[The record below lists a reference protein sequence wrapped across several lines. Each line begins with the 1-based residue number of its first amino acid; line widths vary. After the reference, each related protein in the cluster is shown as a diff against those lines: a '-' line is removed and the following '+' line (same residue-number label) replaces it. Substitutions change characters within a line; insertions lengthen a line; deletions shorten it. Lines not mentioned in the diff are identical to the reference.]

1 MIPAPPA
8 GDLWKRIQANDRE
21 LIDELRHIVEHLV
34 RKWQW
39 GDREVVDDLAQDCF
53 VKILENLR
61 DGHFRAESSLKTYVY
76 TIVRRTCIDHYRAR
90 KAVDRTDIDKTILI
104 DESPSVEQ
112 ELMDRDARRI
122 AARVLL
128 SLPSECRRLW
138 RLIFFK
144 GKNYREAGEYMGLAE
159 GTIKRK
165 MWECRKRA
173 MDELSKL
180 DK

>member
-1 MIPAPPA
+1 MDTIS
-8 GDLWKRIQANDRE
+8 GNDLWKRIRDNDRE
-21 LIDELRHIVEHLV
+21 LIGELRSIVERLV

-39 GDREVVDDLAQDCF
+39 GDPDIADDLAQDCF

-61 DGHFRAESSLKTYVY
+61 QGQFRAESSLKTYVY

-90 KAVDRTDIDKTILI
+90 RAVEATDIEKVVLI
-104 DESPSVEQ
+104 DERPSAEQ
-112 ELMDRDARRI
+112 TLLDREARST

-128 SLPSECRRLW
+128 ALPAECRRLW
-138 RLIFFK
+138 RLVFYR
-144 GKNYREAGEYMGLAE
+144 GKNYRQAGEALGLAE

-165 MWECRKRA
+165 MWECRRLA
-173 MDELSKL
+173 MNELTKL